1 MKDGA
6 NKLVAAIGETI
17 STVPKIYDDVIQPS
31 AQEVGRFAA
40 RVPRAINAAFS
51 NLDKWIANREYSV
64 EETKKIL
71 AKKLEK
77 IDNKKITTPELYVA
91 VPAIQAISYSMD
103 SEELR
108 ELYANLLAK
117 AMNTDTKEMV
127 HPAFVNIIS
136 QMSPLDAQVLH
147 YLFEQPDKDMPLLNL
162 IASRSISS
170 DEISYIIL
178 QTNISPISFGSI
190 EAVSLSVE
198 NLSRNNLINISDSQH
213 TDGYDCIIM
222 SDNYKTFYENQCN
235 NMPEM
240 YPDLSLE
247 KKNCV
252 LSALGKAFCDICL
265 V

>member
-1 MKDGA
+1 
-6 NKLVAAIGETI
+6 
-17 STVPKIYDDVIQPS
+17 
-31 AQEVGRFAA
+31 
-40 RVPRAINAAFS
+40 
-51 NLDKWIANREYSV
+51 
-64 EETKKIL
+64 
-71 AKKLEK
+71 
-77 IDNKKITTPELYVA
+77 
-91 VPAIQAISYSMD
+91 MD

-162 IASRSISS
+162 IALRRSISS

-213 TDGYDCIIM
+213 TDGYDSIII
-222 SDNYKTFYENQCN
+222 SDNYKTFYEKQYK
-235 NMPEM
+235 NMPKM
-240 YPDLSLE
+240 YPDLSLQ

-252 LSALGKAFCDICL
+252 LTALGKAFSDICL